1 MTRLQMLD
9 LLGSESPTYDRI
21 RYVCLAPGE
30 DGQPWLSL
38 PRTYDLD
45 DRTSYFWTD
54 IMARHERMLT
64 RASWAAAF
72 KSPGESRQPA
82 KKAGEDEGVDSAT
95 PEKGKGKG
103 DRTEADAARAG
114 GRGTGGRGKVQ
125 GKDEGKMNPD
135 RP

>member
-1 MTRLQMLD
+1 MLDLGEKHEYMWPPKIVFGVWAELRGRWCEELRMTRLQMLD

-54 IMARHERMLT
+54 IMAVRFR
-64 RASWAAAF
+64 
-72 KSPGESRQPA
+72 
-82 KKAGEDEGVDSAT
+82 DSDI
-95 PEKGKGKG
+95 GQRIWGY
-103 DRTEADAARAG
+103 
-114 GRGTGGRGKVQ
+114 RG
-125 GKDEGKMNPD
+125 
-135 RP
+135 